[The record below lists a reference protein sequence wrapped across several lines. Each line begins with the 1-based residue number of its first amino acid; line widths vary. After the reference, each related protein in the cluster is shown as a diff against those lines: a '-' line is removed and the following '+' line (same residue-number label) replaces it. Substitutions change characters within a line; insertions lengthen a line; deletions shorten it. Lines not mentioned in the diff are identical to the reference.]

1 MPRIRHRLLLIP
13 LLLLASGG
21 QCGRP
26 GPGPGGPPAETPGP
40 GLDAAAG
47 AEAVVAAPAA
57 QDAPAAPDAPV
68 DAPAALD
75 AAAGDPPQDA
85 AVEAFDE
92 EAVLAQLA
100 FKKVPKIPKFKP
112 TKAQEVADPSEL
124 EYLTDHARTNKIL
137 AEASWAKV
145 KGEKTLVPMI
155 RVRVADGT
163 SYRFRILLDAG
174 EGEVITGFFKPRQA
188 NYWDWLKEIHAYNI
202 GRLIDAPTV
211 PTVMRFMGKNKFSY
225 FLGKISKDLQ
235 DNFKWEGAKDD
246 ELRGAFKYWV
256 PTYRHRT
263 FGKRVI
269 GETYM
274 TEIAKSLHPVNKKKL
289 REEHDLY
296 LQLGRGIIFDY
307 LIINEDRPENL
318 GTILMPDGSYH
329 MVLID
334 NGLSLGVE
342 HGGRTVM
349 KDMFKEMRIFP
360 RDMIDRIRS
369 LDEDEVSQMLRPEDD
384 SVMMLPEVC
393 VKQFWKRRQFILDRV
408 DSFHEQ
414 YGDVI
419 WY

>member
-1 MPRIRHRLLLIP
+1 MPGVRYRLLLVP
-13 LLLLASGG
+13 FLLLASGG

-26 GPGPGGPPAETPGP
+26 GPGPGGPTAGSPGP
-40 GLDAAAG
+40 SLDA
-47 AEAVVAAPAA
+47 VAA
-57 QDAPAAPDAPV
+57 QDAPAASEAGDAAE
-68 DAPAALD
+68 DAPAAPD
-75 AAAGDPPQDA
+75 AAVDDAAGDVA
-85 AVEAFDE
+85 EEVFDE
-92 EAVLAQLA
+92 EAALAKLT

-112 TKAQEVADPSEL
+112 SKAQEVADPAEL
-124 EYLTDHARTNKIL
+124 EYLTDHAKTNKIL

-155 RVRVADGT
+155 RVRIADGT
-163 SYRFRILLDAG
+163 SYRFRILLEAG
-174 EGEVITGFFKPRQA
+174 EDEVITGFFKPRQS
-188 NYWDWLKEIHAYNI
+188 NYWDWIKELHAYNV

-211 PTVMRFMGKNKFSY
+211 PTVMRFMKKGKFSY
-225 FLGKISKDLQ
+225 FLGKITKELQ
-235 DNFKWEGAKDD
+235 DNFKWEGKKKD

-256 PTYRHRT
+256 PTYRHRA
-263 FGKRVI
+263 FGKRII

-318 GTILMPDGSYH
+318 GTILMPDGAHH

-334 NGLSLGVE
+334 NGLALGVE

-349 KDMFKEMRIFP
+349 KNMFKAMRIFP
-360 RDMIDRIRS
+360 RDMIDKLRA
-369 LDEDEVSQMLRPEDD
+369 LDEDEVSGMLRPEDD
-384 SVMMLPEVC
+384 KVMMLPEVC

-408 DSFHEQ
+408 DSFHEK

>member
-1 MPRIRHRLLLIP
+1 MPRIRYRLLLIP
-13 LLLLASGG
+13 FLLLASGG

-26 GPGPGGPPAETPGP
+26 GPGPGGPSPESPGP
-40 GLDAAAG
+40 GPDAG
-47 AEAVVAAPAA
+47 APA
-57 QDAPAAPDAPV
+57 QDATAPDAAPDPAPV
-68 DAPAALD
+68 EDAKPEVVAPDASAD
-75 AAAGDPPQDA
+75 AAGE
-85 AVEAFDE
+85 VFDE
-92 EAVLAQLA
+92 EAALAKLV

-112 TKAQEVADPSEL
+112 SKAQEVADPSEL

-155 RVRVADGT
+155 RVRIADGT
-163 SYRFRILLDAG
+163 SYRFRILLEAG
-174 EGEVITGFFKPRQA
+174 EGEVITGFFKPRQN
-188 NYWDWLKEIHAYNI
+188 NYWDWIKELHAYDI
-202 GRLIDAPTV
+202 GRLIGAPTV
-211 PTVMRFMGKNKFSY
+211 PTVKRFMSKHKFSY
-225 FLGKISKDLQ
+225 FLSKITKELQ
-235 DNFKWEGAKDD
+235 DNFKWEGKKKDQ
-246 ELRGAFKYWV
+246 LRGAFKYWV

-263 FGKRVI
+263 FGKRII

-274 TEIAKSLHPVNKKKL
+274 TEIAKSLHPMNKKVL

-296 LQLGRGIIFDY
+296 LQLGRGIIYDY

-318 GTILMPDGSYH
+318 GTILMPDGTYH

-334 NGLSLGVE
+334 NGLALGVE

-349 KDMFKEMRIFP
+349 KNMFKAMRIFP
-360 RDMIDRIRS
+360 KDMIDRIRA
-369 LDEDEVSQMLRPEDD
+369 LDEDEVSAMLRPEDD
-384 SVMMLPEVC
+384 KVMMLPEVC

-408 DSFHEQ
+408 DSFHEK